1 MGRAIEVANQ
11 IDSMNLRLEKL
22 ENIVRGMA
30 HTLDELEKT
39 VSKPKGKKDG
49 KEKSN
54 NERNDERS
62 GKSNKRKA
70 NSVSKANKS

>member
-30 HTLDELEKT
+30 YAIESALTSEELRDKIIKYGCKRLQDFSFQTLA
-39 VSKPKGKKDG
+39 
-49 KEKSN
+49 KEMVNIYRDSI
-54 NERNDERS
+54 
-62 GKSNKRKA
+62 
-70 NSVSKANKS
+70 